1 MWAPR
6 LEVTEALRLV
16 AAEFVRAASTG
27 ERPLT
32 DGINGLNVVRI
43 LEAAEMS
50 IKHRG
55 REVKL

>member
-1 MWAPR
+1 MAR
-6 LEVTEALRLV
+6 LDGTEALRLV
-16 AAEFVRAASTG
+16 AAEFVRSVSTG
-27 ERPLT
+27 TAPLT
-32 DGINGLNVVRI
+32 DGASGLDVVRI